1 MRFFKSDSGY
11 ALVLTLLFMP
21 VFIGMSLLVIDI
33 SRGNNAQSDL
43 QAAADALALAG
54 ARELDGG
61 VDSIDRA
68 IDAMSNVSNTVSF
81 LGRTDEAA
89 ATELVFAVGE
99 DAESAFTV
107 VFLSDL
113 PENDD
118 TPLTQAFLD
127 DNDVTNEVGS
137 DQGLAR
143 FVYVRAQSR
152 DLSPFFGLFFEGV
165 NRVTDVPVAAQAV
178 ATFRSAA
185 CDVTPLFICNPFEGE
200 IGEDSLQVAFAEG
213 RLHGRLIRLLP
224 RGNGTAFPGN
234 FGLLASA
241 EGNGVDTLR
250 EVFATGGN
258 RTCYDAGL
266 VETQPGRPAAVRT
279 GINVRFDMYQGP
291 MNGNRNDLAYAPAAN
306 VRRGFVVDSGGGG
319 GGNNNDNGGGSGGG
333 GGGNVNWCN
342 ADASTN
348 DLWAQGFPDNAVMP
362 TVPTSGASIG
372 QGNWDLAGYWAV
384 NHPGQPLPPATA
396 NSRNG
401 LVTQA
406 PGAQMPS
413 RYDIYRYE
421 IESPTYPN
429 NLVAGTSAGD
439 PTRTGPSGA
448 GTRESGLP
456 QCTGTDETLLSTSR
470 ESDRRIVFAA
480 IIDCL
485 ANADN
490 AGRTTLP
497 VNSFASIFLV
507 NPMQQGGANV
517 DDVGVIDVEIVD
529 ITGAGSNGT
538 LDTFVRDEAN
548 LVR

>member
-33 SRGNNAQSDL
+33 SRGNNAHSDL

-68 IDAMSNVSNTVSF
+68 LDAMSNVSNTVSF
-81 LGRTDEAA
+81 LGHTDEAA
-89 ATELVFAVGE
+89 ATALTFEIDGL
-99 DAESAFTV
+99 DSPFTV

-118 TPLTQAFLD
+118 TPLTQAYLD
-127 DNDVTNEVGS
+127 ANAVTNEEDS
-137 DQGLAR
+137 DQGTAR

-165 NRVTDVPVAAQAV
+165 NTVTDVPVAAQAV

-200 IGEDSLQVAFAEG
+200 IGEDSLQVAFSEG

-234 FGLLASA
+234 FGLLSSA
-241 EGNGVDTLR
+241 EGSGVNVLR
-250 EVFATGGN
+250 DIFATGGN
-258 RTCYDAGL
+258 RTCYESGL
-266 VETQPGRPAAVRT
+266 VETQPGRPSAIRT
-279 GINVRFDMYQGP
+279 GINVRFDIYQGP
-291 MNGNRNDLAYAPAAN
+291 MNSNDNNIAYAPAAN
-306 VRRGFVVDSGGGG
+306 VRKGYVLNN
-319 GGNNNDNGGGSGGG
+319 GN
-333 GGGNVNWCN
+333 NWCN
-342 ADASTN
+342 AEPSPDPT
-348 DLWAQGFPDNAVMP
+348 WARGFPDNGDPGLPPRMEVIP
-362 TVPTSGASIG
+362 GSGATIG
-372 QGNWDLAGYWAV
+372 YGDWDLDGYWDV
-384 NHPGQPLPPATA
+384 NHPTRLPPPPEA

-401 LVTQA
+401 RVTLA

-421 IESPTYPN
+421 IEN
-429 NLVAGTSAGD
+429 DLVEDPSRGD
-439 PTRTGPSGA
+439 PTRLGQNGS
-448 GTRESGLP
+448 GTREIGLP
-456 QCTGTDETLLSTSR
+456 QCSR
-470 ESDRRIVFAA
+470 VPSSSLNQAREGDRRIIFAA

-490 AGRTTLP
+490 AGRSTLP

-507 NPMQQGGANV
+507 SPMIQGGANPN
-517 DDVGVIDVEIVD
+517 DDLEYNVIDVEIVD
-529 ITGAGSNGT
+529 ITGAGGNGT

>member
-1 MRFFKSDSGY
+1 MRFLKSDSGY

-33 SRGNNAQSDL
+33 SRGNNAHSDL

-68 IDAMSNVSNTVSF
+68 IDAMTNISNTVSF

-89 ATELVFAVGE
+89 ATALTFQVGG
-99 DAESAFTV
+99 DVESAFTV

-113 PENDD
+113 PVSDD
-118 TPLTQAFLD
+118 TPLTQAFLTA
-127 DNDVTNEVGS
+127 NAVTNAVGAE
-137 DQGLAR
+137 QGDAR

-165 NRVTDVPVAAQAV
+165 TQVADVPVAAQAV

-200 IGEDSLQVAFAEG
+200 IADDSLQVAFAEG

-224 RGNGTAFPGN
+224 RGTGTAFPGN
-234 FGLLASA
+234 FGLLSSA

-250 EVFATGGN
+250 EIFATGGN
-258 RTCYDAGL
+258 RTCYDSGL

-279 GINVRFDMYQGP
+279 GINVRFDMYDGP
-291 MNGNRNDLAYAPAAN
+291 MNANRSDAAYAPAAN
-306 VRRGFVVDSGGGG
+306 VRKGFFLESG
-319 GGNNNDNGGGSGGG
+319 N
-333 GGGNVNWCN
+333 NWCN
-342 ADASTN
+342 ADASEN
-348 DLWAQGFPDNAVMP
+348 PAWAQGFPDNALMP
-362 TVPTSGASIG
+362 VVPTSGASIG
-372 QGNWDLAGYWAV
+372 QGDWDLPGYWTV
-384 NHPGQPLPPATA
+384 NHPGQALPPVTA

-401 LVTQA
+401 MVTLA
-406 PGAQMPS
+406 PGAQMAS

-421 IESPTYPN
+421 IESATYPN
-429 NLVAGTSAGD
+429 NLVANLSAGD
-439 PTRTGPSGA
+439 PASPGSG
-448 GTRESGLP
+448 ESGLP
-456 QCTGTDETLLSTSR
+456 QCTGTPTTSLSTAR
-470 ESDRRIVFAA
+470 DSDRRIVFAA

-507 NPMQQGGANV
+507 NPMLQGGANV

-529 ITGAGSNGT
+529 ITGAGGNGT

>member
-33 SRGNNAQSDL
+33 SRGNNAHSDL

-68 IDAMSNVSNTVSF
+68 LDAMSNVSNTVSF

-89 ATELVFAVGE
+89 ATALTFEIDGL
-99 DAESAFTV
+99 DSPFTV

-118 TPLTQAFLD
+118 TPLTQAYLD
-127 DNDVTNEVGS
+127 ANAVTNEEDS
-137 DQGLAR
+137 DQGAAR

-165 NRVTDVPVAAQAV
+165 NTVTDVPVAAQAV

-200 IGEDSLQVAFAEG
+200 IGEDSLQVAFSEG

-234 FGLLASA
+234 FGLLSSA
-241 EGNGVDTLR
+241 EGNGVNTLLDI
-250 EVFATGGN
+250 FATGGN
-258 RTCYDAGL
+258 RTCYDSGL

-279 GINVRFDMYQGP
+279 GINVRFDMYDGP
-291 MNGNRNDLAYAPAAN
+291 MNGNRNNLAYAPAAN
-306 VRRGFVVDSGGGG
+306 VRRGYMA
-319 GGNNNDNGGGSGGG
+319 GN
-333 GGGNVNWCN
+333 GNNWCN
-342 ADASTN
+342 AEPSDDPS
-348 DLWAQGFPDNAVMP
+348 WALGFPDNEVMP
-362 TVPTSGASIG
+362 LVPTSGARIG
-372 QGNWDLAGYWAV
+372 EGTWDLERYWQV
-384 NHPGQPLPPATA
+384 NHPMSPLVPDDLVSSFPAA
-396 NSRNG
+396 LS
-401 LVTQA
+401 
-406 PGAQMPS
+406 PGAPVPS
-413 RYDIYRYE
+413 RYDVYRYE
-421 IESPTYPN
+421 IEN
-429 NLVAGTSAGD
+429 DLVGDLSAGD
-439 PTRTGPSGA
+439 PTRPGPNGA
-448 GTRESGLP
+448 RTRESGLP
-456 QCTGTDETLLSTSR
+456 QCTGTPESSLNTST
-470 ESDRRIVFAA
+470 ENDRRIVFAA

-529 ITGAGSNGT
+529 ITGAGGNGT